1 MTTIPIGAPIWADA
15 NTPDLGADLAFYM
28 RLFNWAS
35 FDTGEQFGH
44 YTELCLGSTISSARA
59 VGGLAPNPPGELT
72 RLSTWGVAFHV
83 DDCVQATANAEKLGA
98 SIVSNPVRV
107 GDDLVYAAL
116 KDPDGG
122 AFGLFEPMSEH
133 VGFTAF
139 GEPGA
144 IVWFEYVYDGA
155 PVEAMQFYA
164 ELLNWS
170 VRVPETGEGSTKRVA
185 VPHDAP
191 YVGLYTHDDGVVQE
205 GSAEFGGA
213 RMAIGPE
220 VEMKPHWLVCFGTDS
235 VDLTAAKAVD
245 LGGRVAVAP
254 LDDPG
259 GRMAVLVSPTGAHF
273 TIMSTAAPGR
283 G

>member
-1 MTTIPIGAPIWADA
+1 MTTSIPIGAPIWADA
-15 NTPDLGADLAFYM
+15 NTPDLAADLAFYM
-28 RLFNWAS
+28 RLFNWSS

-44 YTELCLGSTISSARA
+44 YTELCLGTTISMARA
-59 VGGLAPNPPGELT
+59 VGGLAPNPPGEAS

-83 DDCVQATANAEKLGA
+83 EDCVQATANAEKLGA
-98 SIVSNPVRV
+98 TIVSHPVRV
-107 GDDLVYAAL
+107 GDDLVYAAMR
-116 KDPDGG
+116 DPDGG
-122 AFGLFEPMSEH
+122 AFGLFEAMSDH

-144 IVWFEYVYDGA
+144 VVWFEYVYDGA

-170 VRVPETGEGSTKRVA
+170 LRVPGLDEP
-185 VPHDAP
+185 PHDAP
-191 YVGLYTHDDGVVQE
+191 YVGLWTHDHGPVQE
-205 GSAEFGGA
+205 GTAEFGGA
-213 RMAIGPE
+213 RMALGPE

-254 LDDPG
+254 VDDPG

-273 TIMSTAAPGR
+273 TIMSTAVRGR
-283 G
+283 DD